1 MRTRNRLLGAALSVC
16 AAAALV
22 VVPLSAA
29 PAMAQ
34 VPAGIH
40 WGQSPF
46 APNCLEG
53 PCRIVFIVDK
63 TQDAQFQAQ
72 IIRWAEWMNFVRN
85 NYAPQIP
92 AFGYL
97 GPGQGVQPDPG
108 CAVADGLISAC
119 RNDATVDADC
129 SNPGPSTIR
138 CTTFNVNVSDAHI
151 LWSRSSFRSQSLE
164 PADVWNVVCAALG
177 RSIGMQPSTDPNSCL
192 QDTLT
197 LGTGHEK
204 YYVDSDWIPLFTLYN
219 HPAGS

>member
-1 MRTRNRLLGAALSVC
+1 MRTRNRLVGVALGLSAAV
-16 AAAALV
+16 ALV
-22 VVPLSAA
+22 VPLGAA

-40 WGQSPF
+40 WGQSPL
-46 APNCLEG
+46 APNCVEG
-53 PCRIVFIVDK
+53 PCRIVIIVDK

-97 GPGQGVQPDPG
+97 GPGQGVQADPG
-108 CAVADGLISAC
+108 CAVADGLISVC
-119 RNDATVDADC
+119 RNDSVVDADC
-129 SNPGPSTIR
+129 SNPGPSAIR
-138 CTTFNVNVSDAHI
+138 CTTFNVNVGDAHI
-151 LWSRSSFRSQSLE
+151 LWSRASFRSGPLDA
-164 PADVWNVVCAALG
+164 ADVWNEVCGALG

-192 QDTLT
+192 RDNLT
-197 LGTGHEK
+197 LGTGHET
-204 YYVDSDWIPLFTLYN
+204 YYVDADWIALFTLYN